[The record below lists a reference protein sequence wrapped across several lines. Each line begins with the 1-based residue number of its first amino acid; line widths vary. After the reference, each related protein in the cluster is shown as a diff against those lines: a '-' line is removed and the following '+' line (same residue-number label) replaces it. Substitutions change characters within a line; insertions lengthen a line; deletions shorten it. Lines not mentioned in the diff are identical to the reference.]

1 MDRIVNEN
9 YNDCLTSQVNTEK
22 MIPSVSSVKPTTIVE
37 NTGDNIIVEQ
47 RQNLANLSTPNSF
60 DRNRL
65 KSSTPLV
72 VPLFTIGDSDSDEE
86 DNVNEDDLNDDEVH
100 VITIE
105 SSDDEINE
113 EEQTNQRTLNRS
125 IRRINYKI
133 RRVINVILRYYK
145 EGLCDEEILHLEEKR
160 DSLRRTNRR
169 INRAL
174 RTESTQPPMSEDQI
188 LRRVQTLR
196 RRYLEAI
203 RSAHEFSYI
212 WSNDE
217 LNNTINSVSEYS
229 KCINTVILKRDN
241 DVSVTLGSDG
251 ELESNELDFVIQN
264 MENSDTECSSESE
277 TSTSYNEF
285 TPAYIKQ
292 RVKNKDRRNRL
303 ALRYQRRLQRLQR
316 RQMLRNRFKKVH
328 HELYSGNDESPTS
341 SRTRHFEEKNKL
353 SNNRDS
359 VQNDIPSSTLSVLS
373 KNNVTIEKS
382 IIEVIQI
389 ESSDDEPDDYSSSDE
404 FERNHQ
410 NLARLHETACQ
421 TQPEN
426 GHSLFLENRPLSEM
440 SLSTLKNTQKDNN
453 SNQNLPLMSTVEQV
467 QETNIH
473 VVETGKM
480 TDNRYD
486 KVEVVEPPHTNVDC
500 VNQNVNGSH
509 ANITLREVAQTI
521 AAATRALSTTHTEI
535 FQGIIR
541 MADALYKTTIEPI
554 AEPTEEARP
563 VKKGVFV
570 ETEIV
575 DENPYIKVRQQ
586 YMLDDLQQMMDAIWN
601 LISRPIPLGRVESSA
616 TALQTSIEMRVRRAE
631 QAANNI
637 VSRKRIAAL
646 SPSTVSTSATQIF
659 TIESQQS
666 TRDTHRIHLSRSELL
681 DDNDNQS
688 TSQSKPSTSEVR
700 QHKQPSPPIIIITPP
715 PNDPES
721 SITEKLPNQH
731 DGIQWVVET
740 NRLSSHTNAK
750 SLLTPPKIK
759 VQRRS
764 RSRTRD
770 PLRPRRF
777 CSPSPPGGSRV
788 RNISQEQKRRKSK
801 SLLAGRRS
809 PTSPPVPTTLH
820 LPLSQL
826 PCSSRAANTADISA
840 STTVA
845 VVATE
850 TIAGRPNLSPPPPP
864 EALRST
870 LQPAL
875 NDDGATASLSQTA
888 FALLELSGQSPKSDQ
903 TINTLVVD
911 DRTVQTTAT
920 TTTVIASAA
929 AAADDDDDELMSN
942 SDVLATFDV
951 GGGGLARNP
960 ATKRQR
966 SRSRSN
972 SPSNAR
978 KLKPSSPSGSE
989 QQQPNAQ

>member
-1 MDRIVNEN
+1 MDNIVNES

-37 NTGDNIIVEQ
+37 NTDNNIIVEQ
-47 RQNLANLSTPNSF
+47 RRNSANLSTPNAF
-60 DRNRL
+60 DCNRL

-72 VPLFTIGDSDSDEE
+72 VPLITIGDSDSDEE
-86 DNVNEDDLNDDEVH
+86 EDHVNEDDLNNDEDHINRDDLDNDEDH
-100 VITIE
+100 VITID

-113 EEQTNQRTLNRS
+113 EEQMTRRTLNRN
-125 IRRINYKI
+125 IRRLNYKI
-133 RRVINVILRYYK
+133 RRVINLILRYYS
-145 EGLCDEEILHLEEKR
+145 EGLCDEEILHLEKKR
-160 DSLRRTNRR
+160 DSLRRTHNRV
-169 INRAL
+169 NRAF
-174 RTESTQPPMSEDQI
+174 RTQPPMSEDQI

-203 RSAHEFSYI
+203 RSALEFSYI
-212 WSNDE
+212 WSDDE
-217 LNNTINSVSEYS
+217 LNNSINSVSEYVQ
-229 KCINTVILKRDN
+229 CINTVILKHDN
-241 DVSVTLGSDG
+241 DVSVNLGSDG
-251 ELESNELDFVIQN
+251 ELESNELDFIIQN

-277 TSTSYNEF
+277 TSISYNEF
-285 TPAYIKQ
+285 TPAYVNQ
-292 RVKNKDRRNRL
+292 RVKNKDRRNRSK
-303 ALRYQRRLQRLQR
+303 LRYQRRLQRLQR
-316 RQMLRNRFKKVH
+316 RQMLRNRFKKIH
-328 HELYSGNDESPTS
+328 HQFYSGNDESQTS
-341 SRTRHFEEKNKL
+341 SHTRHFKEKNKL

-359 VQNDIPSSTLSVLS
+359 VLNYAPSSSLCVLS
-373 KNNVTIEKS
+373 KNNVTVKKAN
-382 IIEVIQI
+382 IEVIQI
-389 ESSDDEPDDYSSSDE
+389 NSSDSEPDDYSSSDE
-404 FERNHQ
+404 FEQYHPMS
-410 NLARLHETACQ
+410 NL
-421 TQPEN
+421 
-426 GHSLFLENRPLSEM
+426 SM
-440 SLSTLKNTQKDNN
+440 LKNNQMDNN
-453 SNQNLPLMSTVEQV
+453 NSQNLPSTSTVEQV

-473 VVETGKM
+473 DVETGKM
-480 TDNRYD
+480 TDNHYD
-486 KVEVVEPPHTNVDC
+486 KVEVVEPLHTNVDC
-500 VNQNVNGSH
+500 VNQNVSGSH
-509 ANITLREVAQTI
+509 GNINIREFTQTI
-521 AAATRALSTTHTEI
+521 AAVTRALTSTHTEI

-554 AEPTEEARP
+554 AEPTDKTRP

-575 DENPYIKVRQQ
+575 DENPYIMVRQQ
-586 YMLDDLQQMMDAIWN
+586 YMLNDLQQMMDAIWN
-601 LISRPIPLGRVESSA
+601 LISRPIPLDHVESSA
-616 TALQTSIEMRVRRAE
+616 SALQMSIEMKVRRAE

-637 VSRKRIAAL
+637 VSRKRIAAH
-646 SPSTVSTSATQIF
+646 SPSSVF

-666 TRDTHRIHLSRSELL
+666 TRDTHRINLSPDRLL
-681 DDNDNQS
+681 DDNES
-688 TSQSKPSTSEVR
+688 TSQLKPSTSEVR

-715 PNDPES
+715 PNDLES
-721 SITEKLPNQH
+721 SITEKLSNQH
-731 DGIQWVVET
+731 DGRQRVVET
-740 NRLSSHTNAK
+740 NSLSSHTNAK
-750 SLLTPPKIK
+750 NLLTPPKIK

-764 RSRTRD
+764 RSRIRD

-788 RNISQEQKRRKSK
+788 RNISQEQKRRKSR
-801 SLLAGRRS
+801 SLLVGRRS
-809 PTSPPVPTTLH
+809 PTSPPAPTTLY

-864 EALRST
+864 EALKSA

-875 NDDGATASLSQTA
+875 NDNGATASLSQTA
-888 FALLELSGQSPKSDQ
+888 FALLELSGQSPKPDH
-903 TINTLVVD
+903 TISTLVVD

-929 AAADDDDDELMSN
+929 ATAADDDDELMSN
-942 SDVLATFDV
+942 SDVLATFAV

>member
-9 YNDCLTSQVNTEK
+9 YSDCLTSQVNTEK

-37 NTGDNIIVEQ
+37 NTDDNITVEQ
-47 RQNLANLSTPNSF
+47 RQNLANVSTPNSF

-86 DNVNEDDLNDDEVH
+86 DHVDEDDLDNDEDH
-100 VITIE
+100 VITID

-113 EEQTNQRTLNRS
+113 EEQMNQRTFNRG
-125 IRRINYKI
+125 IRRLNYKI
-133 RRVINVILRYYK
+133 RRVINVILRYYR
-145 EGLCDEEILHLEEKR
+145 EGLCDGEILHLEEKR
-160 DSLRRTNRR
+160 NSLRRTNRR
-169 INRAL
+169 VNRAL

-188 LRRVQTLR
+188 LRRIQTLR

-217 LNNTINSVSEYS
+217 LNNSINSVSEYAQ
-229 KCINTVILKRDN
+229 CINTVILKHDN

-285 TPAYIKQ
+285 TPAYVNQ
-292 RVKNKDRRNRL
+292 RVKNKNRRYRL
-303 ALRYQRRLQRLQR
+303 TIRYQRRLQRLQR
-316 RQMLRNRFKKVH
+316 RQMLRNRFKKIH
-328 HELYSGNDESPTS
+328 HQFYSGNDESPTS
-341 SRTRHFEEKNKL
+341 SHTRHFEEKNKL
-353 SNNRDS
+353 SNNKDS
-359 VQNDIPSSTLSVLS
+359 VQNYTSSSSLCVLS
-373 KNNVTIEKS
+373 KNNVTVKKS
-382 IIEVIQI
+382 SIEVIQI
-389 ESSDDEPDDYSSSDE
+389 DSSDSEPDDYLSSDE
-404 FERNHQ
+404 FEQYDQ
-410 NLARLHETACQ
+410 NLAHLHETACQ
-421 TQPEN
+421 TQLKN
-426 GHSLFLENRPLSEM
+426 GHSLFLENRPPLEM
-440 SLSTLKNTQKDNN
+440 SLSTLKNNQKDNN
-453 SNQNLPLMSTVEQV
+453 SNQNLSLTSTVEQV

-473 VVETGKM
+473 DVETGKM

-500 VNQNVNGSH
+500 INQNVNGSH
-509 ANITLREVAQTI
+509 GNITLREVAQTI

-554 AEPTEEARP
+554 AELTEEAKP

-586 YMLDDLQQMMDAIWN
+586 YILNDLQQMMDAIWN

-616 TALQTSIEMRVRRAE
+616 SALQRSIEMRVRRAE

-637 VSRKRIAAL
+637 VSRKRIAAH
-646 SPSTVSTSATQIF
+646 SPSTSATQIF

-666 TRDTHRIHLSRSELL
+666 TRDTHQIHLSPDRLL

-688 TSQSKPSTSEVR
+688 TSQLEPSTSGVR

-721 SITEKLPNQH
+721 SITEKLSNQH
-731 DGIQWVVET
+731 DGRQRVVET
-740 NRLSSHTNAK
+740 NSLSSHTNAK
-750 SLLTPPKIK
+750 NLLTPPKIK

-788 RNISQEQKRRKSK
+788 RNISQEQKRRKSR
-801 SLLAGRRS
+801 SLLVGRRS
-809 PTSPPVPTTLH
+809 PTSPPVSTTLH
-820 LPLSQL
+820 LSLSQL
-826 PCSSRAANTADISA
+826 PCSSRAAKTADISA

-864 EALRST
+864 PEALRST

-875 NDDGATASLSQTA
+875 NDDGATTSLSQTA
-888 FALLELSGQSPKSDQ
+888 LALLELSGQSPKSDQ

-929 AAADDDDDELMSN
+929 AADDDDELMSN
-942 SDVLATFDV
+942 SDVLATFAV

-960 ATKRQR
+960 ASKRQR